1 MPGGPELLA
10 AAKHAYI
17 GAAMTAFTASAGLT
31 LLTAVIA
38 VTMFAARK
46 SHD

>member
-1 MPGGPELLA
+1 
-10 AAKHAYI
+10 
-17 GAAMTAFTASAGLT
+17 MTAFTASAGLT